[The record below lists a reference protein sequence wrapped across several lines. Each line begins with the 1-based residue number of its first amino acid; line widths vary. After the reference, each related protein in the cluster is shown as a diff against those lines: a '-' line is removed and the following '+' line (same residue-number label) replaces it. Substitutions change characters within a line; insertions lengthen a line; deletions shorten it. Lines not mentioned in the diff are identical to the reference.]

1 MRISVLIPSWR
12 RPDDLM
18 RCLAALDAQSQP
30 PQEVLVVI
38 REGDELTRIAL
49 EQAGSDAFALR
60 AVHVS
65 VPGAVAA
72 LRAGLSEASGEVI
85 AVTDDDAAPR
95 RDWLEG
101 MEAHYRLD
109 ASVGAVGGPDRLRD
123 RCEPTYDPA
132 TVVGKV
138 RWFGRVMGNHHLGAG
153 AARPVHVLKGVNLSV
168 RRAAL
173 EDRWLDDRLQGDG
186 AQVHWELALCLA
198 LKRAGWKLVYDPA
211 AAVDHHPA
219 PRFGEDQRGHRSLR
233 ALEDEVHNETYALVR
248 WLPTWQ
254 KPLALAYGLLVGSR
268 KAPGLLS
275 FVRQLPRA
283 RDRRVLA
290 RRLLA
295 AQRARLS
302 GLASA
307 WQNRAGPS
315 D

>member
-12 RPDDLM
+12 RPDDLA
-18 RCLAALDAQSQP
+18 RCLDALEAQSRP
-30 PQEVLVVI
+30 PQEVLVVV
-38 REGDELTRIAL
+38 REGDEPTRKAL
-49 EQAGSDAFALR
+49 EDAHPETFAVR
-60 AVHVS
+60 AVHVG

-101 MEAHYRLD
+101 IEAHYRLD

-153 AARPVHVLKGVNLSV
+153 AARPVDVLKGVNLSV

-173 EDRWLDDRLQGDG
+173 EDEWLDDRLRGEG

-198 LKRAGWKLVYDPA
+198 LGRAGWKLVYDPA
-211 AAVDHHPA
+211 VVVDHYPA
-219 PRFGEDQRGHRSLR
+219 PRFGEDQRVQRSLR
-233 ALEDEVHNETYALVR
+233 ALADEVHNETYALLR
-248 WLPTWQ
+248 WRPTWRG
-254 KPLALAYGLLVGSR
+254 PAALGYAVIVGTR
-268 KAPGLLS
+268 RAPGLITFLEGM
-275 FVRQLPRA
+275 A
-283 RDRRVLA
+283 REPDRRALCM
-290 RRLLA
+290 RLLA
-295 AQRARLS
+295 SLRARLA
-302 GLASA
+302 GLKTFLAA
-307 WQNRAGPS
+307 R
-315 D
+315 